1 MGWVL
6 MTLRQ
11 RELQSDISD
20 KQMKLLQMSRELRK
34 LSSFSG
40 SIADGKITPDEIT
53 SLGTDLFG
61 DALDF
66 MGYSTEAAA
75 QVAQEQT
82 DYYANAYESL
92 TQDQYYNSGYGA
104 EAALYKDENGNLN
117 TDEIYNK
124 FLDEA
129 LKDYAEEVLAPMIN
143 EKEKALEQEKTE
155 LETLIEQEEQELE
168 SIKDSKSQAIQNST
182 IKLS

>member
-11 RELQSDISD
+11 RELQADIAD
-20 KQMKLLQMSRELRK
+20 KQLLLMQMSRELRQ
-34 LSSFSG
+34 LSSFS
-40 SIADGKITPDEIT
+40 SAVADGKITPDEIA
-53 SLGTDLFG
+53 SVGTNLFG
-61 DALDF
+61 DAMDF

-82 DYYANAYESL
+82 DYYANAYENL
-92 TQDQYYNSGYGA
+92 TADQYYNSGYGA

-117 TDEIYNK
+117 TDQVYNK

-129 LKDYAEEVLAPMIN
+129 LKEYAEQVLMPLIS
-143 EKEKALEQEKTE
+143 EKEKAMEKEKTE
-155 LETLIEQEEQELE
+155 LETLIETEEAELQ
-168 SIKDSKSQAIQNST
+168 SIKDAKSQAIQNST
-182 IKLS
+182 IKLA

>member
-11 RELQSDISD
+11 RELQSDIQD
-20 KQMKLLQMSRELRK
+20 KQLKLMQMSRELRQ

-40 SIADGKITPDEIT
+40 AIADGKITPNEIAN
-53 SLGTDLFG
+53 LGTNLFG
-61 DALDF
+61 DAMDF

-92 TQDQYYNSGYGA
+92 TADQYYNSGYGA

-117 TDEIYNK
+117 TDQVYNK

-129 LKDYAEEVLAPMIN
+129 LKEYAEQVLMPMIN
-143 EKEKALEQEKTE
+143 EKEKAMEQEKTE
-155 LETLIEQEEQELE
+155 LEALIESEEAELQ
-168 SIKDSKSQAIQNST
+168 SIKDSKSNSIQDSAIR
-182 IKLS
+182 LS